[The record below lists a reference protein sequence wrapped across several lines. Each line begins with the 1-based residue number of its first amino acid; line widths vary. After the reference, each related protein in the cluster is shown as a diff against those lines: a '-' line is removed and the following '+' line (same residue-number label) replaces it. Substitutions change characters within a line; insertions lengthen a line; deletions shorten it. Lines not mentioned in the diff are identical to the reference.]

1 MNETCSIKAL
11 SAPVEK
17 NQLIYHLRRT
27 FLCSL
32 LESSAGEPKD
42 VAESDSCP
50 QTNSSVF
57 ALGCGQIR

>member
-1 MNETCSIKAL
+1 MNETCSIK
-11 SAPVEK
+11 SFECSSRKEPV
-17 NQLIYHLRRT
+17 YHLRRT

-57 ALGCGQIR
+57 ALGCGQLR

>member
-1 MNETCSIKAL
+1 MNETCSIK
-11 SAPVEK
+11 SFECFSRKEPVD
-17 NQLIYHLRRT
+17 LRRT

-50 QTNSSVF
+50 QTNSSIF